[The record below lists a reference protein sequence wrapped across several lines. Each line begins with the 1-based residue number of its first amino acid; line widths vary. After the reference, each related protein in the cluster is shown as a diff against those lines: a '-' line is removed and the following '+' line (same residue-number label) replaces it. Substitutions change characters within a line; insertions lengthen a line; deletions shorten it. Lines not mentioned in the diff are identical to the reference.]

1 MRDKHNRMHFSNIF
15 TFIYTHPQ
23 VICDLNEPQTRHTH
37 WCKCIFLNFSQT
49 PGTKLLVISG
59 SSQLAT
65 LKDLATSSKVAHV
78 IGFHSEP
85 NQSGS
90 VACRPD
96 VLQSPNRF
104 TNVCARVFVCVSGV
118 WRGISSCIGLHIDFK
133 HIKKLIISNRNRKN
147 SGTRLCIN
155 PL

>member
-1 MRDKHNRMHFSNIF
+1 MK
-15 TFIYTHPQ
+15 
-23 VICDLNEPQTRHTH
+23 V
-37 WCKCIFLNFSQT
+37 
-49 PGTKLLVISG
+49 LVISC

-65 LKDLATSSKVAHV
+65 LKELATSSKVAHV
-78 IGFHSEP
+78 IGFHSAP

-104 TNVCARVFVCVSGV
+104 TNGKIVCVCVSGV
-118 WRGISSCIGLHIDFK
+118 WRGISSCIGLHIDFE

-155 PL
+155 PF